1 MQDIQIALEYQVQ
14 FLPDLCA
21 TAKELNPHAAQRI
34 IEIMAEKGCKNF
46 EGNSSEVM
54 KCLSQYL
61 PVRIRN
67 ELYLNDEDI
76 SAKRIHSTKKTL
88 AEPDTAMQLVKGAR
102 LQTAQTFR
110 STAKFEAQY
119 ETPQSFNGMHM
130 PRFCLQESQIL
141 QPGGLVTGN
150 YLPNMSMIFQP
161 GGFEATE
168 EMQALVSMMSGAN
181 AHPLEISSREP

>member
-1 MQDIQIALEYQVQ
+1 MLDVSNCQSSWEYDLKMQDIQIALEYQVQ

-21 TAKELNPHAAQRI
+21 TAEKLNPHAAQRI
-34 IEIMAEKGCKNF
+34 IEIIAEKGCKNF
-46 EGNSSEVM
+46 EGNSELM

-76 SAKRIHSTKKTL
+76 SAKRIHSTKETP

-110 STAKFEAQY
+110 NTAKFEAQY
-119 ETPQSFNGMHM
+119 ETP
-130 PRFCLQESQIL
+130 RFSLQESQTL

-150 YLPNMSMIFQP
+150 YLPNMSMIF
-161 GGFEATE
+161 GDFETTE

-181 AHPLEISSREP
+181 AHT